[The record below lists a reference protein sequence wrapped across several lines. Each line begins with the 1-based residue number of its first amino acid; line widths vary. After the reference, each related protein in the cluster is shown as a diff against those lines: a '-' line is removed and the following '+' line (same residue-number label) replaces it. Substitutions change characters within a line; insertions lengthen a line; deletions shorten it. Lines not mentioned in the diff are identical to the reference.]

1 VLLPN
6 APRRDAHPLYSHLYA
21 EDARALLAS
30 YRPVLQSLFAHYAG
44 LHAYLDDPRSDH
56 PALVQRAWGDG
67 ESALRMDAGE
77 FQTLLANFGLVGA
90 RCRAGAG
97 AWGGAGKAYVFSP
110 AMAEHVFL
118 CAADGLESR
127 EQGTTLA
134 FEEFVEAMAR
144 CAVALHPPKVAPVP
158 RAGPAAPSILQ
169 NQSNETS
176 ANYGCEQGR
185 DVRPVPCADGL
196 SGALPQELPFHAIE
210 TSPVSLFSSLGAG
223 AAGAGR
229 DGAFS
234 PVLLRALSPPA
245 DARAARDARLD
256 SASGSDLGSGVSG
269 SGAGARAPHAHGAG
283 VEHAESLPA
292 LVPFG
297 GGGAPGRNPLLGRNP
312 LFSQHLARGPPP
324 GFRRELSA
332 AASPGPA
339 GAAGLRISGAGG
351 GPHGAAPPWR
361 GGGKEGWV
369 FEPFCRNFG
378 RARTPKDARPS
389 VADSRLRKS
398 I

>member
-97 AWGGAGKAYVFSP
+97 AGAGAGKEYVFSP

-127 EQGTTLA
+127 EQDATLA

-144 CAVALHPPKVAPVP
+144 CACALHPPKVAPVPVP

-169 NQSNETS
+169 NQLNETS
-176 ANYGCEQGR
+176 ANYGREQGR
-185 DVRPVPCADGL
+185 VMRPVPCADGL

-210 TSPVSLFSSLGAG
+210 TSPVSLFTSLGAG

-256 SASGSDLGSGVSG
+256 YASGSDLGSSVSG
-269 SGAGARAPHAHGAG
+269 SGAGARAPHARGAG
-283 VEHAESLPA
+283 VEHAESPPA

-297 GGGAPGRNPLLGRNP
+297 VGRGPGRNP
-312 LFSQHLARGPPP
+312 LFSQRLARGPPP
-324 GFRRELSA
+324 GSRRELFA

-351 GPHGAAPPWR
+351 GAHGAAPPWR

-378 RARTPKDARPS
+378 RARTPQDARPS
-389 VADSRLRKS
+389 VAGSRLRKS